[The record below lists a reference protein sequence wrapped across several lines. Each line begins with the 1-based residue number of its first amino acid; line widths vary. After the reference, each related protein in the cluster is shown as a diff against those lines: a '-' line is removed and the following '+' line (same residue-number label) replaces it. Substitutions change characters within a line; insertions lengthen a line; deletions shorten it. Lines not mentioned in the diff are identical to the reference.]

1 MSGQQGNV
9 TRLMSCDEESL
20 KDWHDDGVIP
30 THVAPSWTKHPRT
43 GDLYRLDE
51 RDAVV

>member
-20 KDWHDDGVIP
+20 KDWHDDGVMP